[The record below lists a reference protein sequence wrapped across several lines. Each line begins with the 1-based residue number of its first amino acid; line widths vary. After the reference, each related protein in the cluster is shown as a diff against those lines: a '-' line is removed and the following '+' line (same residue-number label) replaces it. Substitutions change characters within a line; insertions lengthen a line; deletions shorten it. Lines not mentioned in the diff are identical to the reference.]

1 MSQAEFSGA
10 IAAVAVVLMAGSALA
25 ANECARLPH
34 AGPHNALGDF
44 FGDVAAGMNPEL
56 REQQQRGIAAR
67 ATYEALLAA
76 GAPETL
82 ACAAALNPQVF
93 QTVGPMYLRPSR

>member
-1 MSQAEFSGA
+1 MVRGGA
-10 IAAVAVVLMAGSALA
+10 IAAVAVVLIAGNAMP
-25 ANECARLPH
+25 ANECAGLPH
-34 AGPHNALGDF
+34 SHSLASRLSPDIH
-44 FGDVAAGMNPEL
+44 
-56 REQQQRGIAAR
+56 EQEQRGIAAR

-82 ACAAALNPQVF
+82 ACAAALNPQVL

>member
-1 MSQAEFSGA
+1 MAQAEFSGA
-10 IAAVAVVLMAGSALA
+10 IAALAIVLMAGSALA
-25 ANECARLPH
+25 GNECVGLPHSHGLAARLS
-34 AGPHNALGDF
+34 
-44 FGDVAAGMNPEL
+44 PEL
-56 REQQQRGIAAR
+56 HEQEQRGIAAR

-93 QTVGPMYLRPSR
+93 QTVAPMYLRPSR

>member
-1 MSQAEFSGA
+1 MIHCTGWGRKMAQAELSGA
-10 IAAVAVVLMAGSALA
+10 IVAVAVVLVAGSASV
-25 ANECARLPH
+25 ANECAGLPRGHSLASRLSPDIH
-34 AGPHNALGDF
+34 
-44 FGDVAAGMNPEL
+44 
-56 REQQQRGIAAR
+56 EQEQHGIAAR

-93 QTVGPMYLRPSR
+93 QTVGPIYLRPSR